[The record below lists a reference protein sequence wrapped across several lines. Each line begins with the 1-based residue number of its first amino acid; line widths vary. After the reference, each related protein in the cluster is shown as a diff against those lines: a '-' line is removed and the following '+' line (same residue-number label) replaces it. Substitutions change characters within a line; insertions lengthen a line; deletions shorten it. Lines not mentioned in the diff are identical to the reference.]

1 MNNINGFRRFRLIFF
16 GYVME
21 LTLDQEW
28 DIHMICYDFKI
39 MRQRQELF
47 KLVGVCLYLLGYR

>member
-1 MNNINGFRRFRLIFF
+1 
-16 GYVME
+16 ME